1 MEGVTDCV
9 QWEQCQ
15 LTTKRQHWWGTL
27 CALLLALA
35 LGCVLDG
42 LQALRRN
49 EANLLEL
56 LPGESVAVSG
66 PIAIRNPTSGDILT
80 RFSPEEASL
89 SFSFDGFFT
98 GYIFGSGMWRGKVLA
113 DAGARPGRYILHVR
127 FRGTPGSAVQRY
139 PVRIYADADDMRA
152 ASFSCIRR
160 FVGQNPFMLA
170 AGFCVVG
177 LSTGLV
183 VFLLGQRHIRQLRA
197 LGCGEVV
204 MVRREGRN
212 VCLWCLLYGQ
222 RAPAPGAQCA
232 VLNSRGEITGRAHI
246 TAVRKGTLEM
256 RMADTAYNVAKGC
269 LVLLH
274 PQQG

>member
-1 MEGVTDCV
+1 MDGVTGCV

-15 LTTKRQHWWGTL
+15 QTTRHQHWWGML
-27 CALLLALA
+27 CALFLALA
-35 LGCVLDG
+35 LACVLDG
-42 LQALRRN
+42 LQALRRS

-56 LPGESVAVSG
+56 LPGESAAISG
-66 PIAIRNPTSGDILT
+66 PIAVRNPTSRDIQT
-80 RFSPEEASL
+80 HFSPEEAPL

-113 DAGARPGRYILHVR
+113 DVDALPGRYILHVR
-127 FRGTPGSAVQRY
+127 FRGTPGSVVQRY
-139 PVRIYADADDMRA
+139 PVRLYADADDMRA

-160 FVGQNPFMLA
+160 FVGQNPFVLA
-170 AGFCVVG
+170 AGFCAVG
-177 LSTGLV
+177 LSTGLL

-204 MVRREGRN
+204 MVRQEGGN

-222 RAPAPGAQCA
+222 RALAPGAQCA
-232 VLNSRGEITGRAHI
+232 VLNSRGEVAGRAYI

-256 RMADTAYNVAKGC
+256 QMADTAHDVAKGC
-269 LVLLH
+269 LVLLR
-274 PQQG
+274 PQQN